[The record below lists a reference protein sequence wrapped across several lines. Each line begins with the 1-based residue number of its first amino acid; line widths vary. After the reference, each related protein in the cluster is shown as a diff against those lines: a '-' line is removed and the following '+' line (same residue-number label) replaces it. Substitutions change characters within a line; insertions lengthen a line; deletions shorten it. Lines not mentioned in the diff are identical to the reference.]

1 MLSDWILK
9 ITLDCVEDGVEQR
22 DEEGEWKW
30 ETDFS
35 VLQEKRGGGGWG
47 GWREGGFW
55 ADQQAGEAE
64 KS

>member
-22 DEEGEWKW
+22 DEEGAWKW

-35 VLQEKRGGGGWG
+35 VLQRNRADRMCV